1 MQISRDLVVLH
12 FLDNGRMEATARQ
25 VGEELGRHGMCCG
38 AYLAVGTGVLVD
50 LRKRG
55 LVMRLPDLNAWRITK
70 AGRESLEAE

>member
-12 FLDNGRMEATARQ
+12 FLDGRMEATARQ
-25 VGEELGRHGMCCG
+25 VGEELGRHGMCHG
-38 AYLAVGTGVLVD
+38 GYLAVGTGVLVD

-70 AGRESLEAE
+70 VGRASLELG